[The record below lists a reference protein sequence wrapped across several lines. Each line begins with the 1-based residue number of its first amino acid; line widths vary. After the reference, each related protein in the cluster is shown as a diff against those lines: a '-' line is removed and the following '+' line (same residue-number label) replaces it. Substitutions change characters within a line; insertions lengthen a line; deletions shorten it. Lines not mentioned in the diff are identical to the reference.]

1 VIGGRVQQ
9 VPKAERTQDCGAL
22 FFSGASYAS
31 VFFSTAY
38 FVPHRKPGFLPLSSH
53 PARQDPNTQHYY
65 TTPRSTPFGPLL
77 PCKKI
82 AGAELASAGSAL
94 QSQDYQLYYNQK
106 ARVMLEFTQEKKSSS
121 FSVGTSKHSCSRLSG
136 ELPTS
141 RMMKGHQILS
151 DS

>member
-9 VPKAERTQDCGAL
+9 VPKAERTQDCGAFL
-22 FFSGASYAS
+22 FSGASYAS
-31 VFFSTAY
+31 V
-38 FVPHRKPGFLPLSSH
+38 
-53 PARQDPNTQHYY
+53 YY

-106 ARVMLEFTQEKKSSS
+106 ARVMLEFTQAKKSCS